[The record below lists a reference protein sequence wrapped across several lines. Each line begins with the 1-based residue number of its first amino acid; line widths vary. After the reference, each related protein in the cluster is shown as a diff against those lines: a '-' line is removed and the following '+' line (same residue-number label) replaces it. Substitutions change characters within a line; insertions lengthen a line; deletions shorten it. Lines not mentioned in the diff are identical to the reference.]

1 MRNQPEVRLQMFEMI
16 ETWKRSGLSQKVF
29 CEQQSI
35 RFHAFYYW
43 YKRYR
48 QHHCGSD
55 NSNTGFVKLQ
65 IEKPAATGVVE
76 IHFPGGIRLLFHE
89 PVSSNYLK
97 ALIS

>member
-1 MRNQPEVRLQMFEMI
+1 MMI
-16 ETWKRSGLSQKVF
+16 FYPAKLLAIKCAGKMCLDGG
-29 CEQQSI
+29 I
-35 RFHAFYYW
+35 R

-48 QHHCGSD
+48 QHHGGSD

-65 IEKPAATGVVE
+65 IEKPAATGAVE